1 MIDHE
6 LAILWISQL
15 DDYTPQADNTILR
28 ERKYV
33 FRLGKFGPFTE
44 RVPLAN
50 FDETEIGRRVEKL
63 RAHLR
68 VSQAL

>member
-1 MIDHE
+1 MDDE
-6 LAILWISQL
+6 LPILWISTGDDITPQL
-15 DDYTPQADNTILR
+15 DGTMLR

-50 FDETEIGRRVEKL
+50 LDATEIGRRVEALRFQL
-63 RAHLR
+63 RAQQRL
-68 VSQAL
+68 

>member
-1 MIDHE
+1 MDME
-6 LAILWISQL
+6 LPITWISQG
-15 DDYTPQADNTILR
+15 DDITPQADGTMLR

-33 FRLGKFGPFTE
+33 FRLGKFGAFTE

-63 RAHLR
+63 RTHLR
-68 VSQAL
+68 ATQAL